1 MSEIKDIIAKNLT
14 NLRIKKQLTQIELA
28 QKINY
33 TDKSISKWEHGD
45 ATPPID
51 VLKELAD
58 LYGVTLDYLVS
69 EEPQENYDKIYA
81 SKKNST
87 NKFIITLLA
96 SSIIW
101 LIATMLF
108 VYGSMFGFLIRP
120 WLAFIWAI
128 PASSI
133 ILLIFN
139 FIWGKRKLTFILI
152 SALIW
157 TIIAAIYLT
166 LIDYNTW
173 MLFII
178 GIPLQIAVVLWSQ
191 LKRTK

>member
-14 NLRIKKQLTQIELA
+14 NLRIERQLTQIELA

-45 ATPPID
+45 AMPPID
-51 VLKELAD
+51 VLKELAE

-69 EEPQENYDKIYA
+69 EKPEENYDKIYT

-96 SSIIW
+96 TSIIW
-101 LIATMLF
+101 LIATTLF
-108 VYGSMFGFLIRP
+108 VYGSMFSFLLRP

-128 PASSI
+128 PSSSI
-133 ILLIFN
+133 ILLVFN
-139 FIWGKRKLTFILI
+139 FIWGRRKLTFLLI
-152 SALIW
+152 SILIW

-166 LIDYNTW
+166 LIDYNAW

-178 GIPLQIAVVLWSQ
+178 GVPLQVAVILWSQ
-191 LKRTK
+191 LKVSR